1 MQSAS
6 ILRRYLTL
14 FFQQEGRRAAL
25 AFVGMSF
32 SGLLSGVSILAIL
45 PLLHLLGVDGSRGGV
60 GDYGTRATSESFSGI
75 HALMTET
82 PLADSLGLMLTA
94 FVAFCTVQALLL
106 RSINLLNADV
116 ERSFTR
122 TLEKRLYAA
131 IMQCDWMFFLR
142 NRNSDLTFALTQNV
156 QRVSSGTISFLRLI
170 SSAMIAIVH
179 VSLCLVISPLIS
191 VGLLSCFGGFTL
203 AVQRYNRGIKHRG
216 TEMVGLKKKMYG
228 TVTDYLAG
236 MKEARSA
243 CSEQQQIESFSETS
257 DAVRTSYLKFLR
269 IQENTSLASKLGSVV
284 MISLVLYLSI
294 EVVQVPMVEMLLL
307 VAIAGRLLPR
317 LRNMQ
322 TSWQQIAHMLPAFAS
337 LTDLLHR
344 CEEARESQ
352 ENGTPQT
359 RELHREIR
367 FENVGFDYQADE
379 HDTSDISDSDNQDTD
394 RHNALANVDF
404 RIAAGSTVAFVG
416 ASGAGKT
423 TLVDMLMGLL
433 RPTTGQ
439 ILVDDAPLSRDEIR
453 AWRSNIGYVPQ
464 ETFLLH
470 DTLRANLQWCN
481 PDATEDELWAA
492 LRLASAEGFV
502 SNLSDGLETVVGDR
516 GVRLSGGERQRIALA
531 RALVRRPKLLILD
544 EATSSLD
551 GENQRRIQAAI
562 QQLHG
567 EMTIV
572 IVAHRL
578 SAVRHADQ
586 IVVMQNGQ
594 IVESGSYEELIAQGR
609 GQFADLVQAEAGLA
623 A

>member
-1 MQSAS
+1 
-6 ILRRYLTL
+6 
-14 FFQQEGRRAAL
+14 
-25 AFVGMSF
+25 
-32 SGLLSGVSILAIL
+32 
-45 PLLHLLGVDGSRGGV
+45 
-60 GDYGTRATSESFSGI
+60 
-75 HALMTET
+75 MTES
-82 PLADSLGLMLTA
+82 PLADSLGLMLAA
-94 FVAFCTVQALLL
+94 FVAFCTAQALLL

-170 SSAMIAIVH
+170 STAMVAIVH
-179 VSLCLVISPLIS
+179 VALCVIISPLIF
-191 VGLLSCFGGFTL
+191 VGLLSCFGVFTL
-203 AVQRYNRGIKHRG
+203 AVQRCNRGIKHRG

-257 DAVRTSYLKFLR
+257 DAVRSSYLKFMR

-294 EVVQVPMVEMLLL
+294 EVVQVPMVEM
-307 VAIAGRLLPR
+307 I
-317 LRNMQ
+317 
-322 TSWQQIAHMLPAFAS
+322 
-337 LTDLLHR
+337 
-344 CEEARESQ
+344 
-352 ENGTPQT
+352 
-359 RELHREIR
+359 
-367 FENVGFDYQADE
+367 
-379 HDTSDISDSDNQDTD
+379 
-394 RHNALANVDF
+394 
-404 RIAAGSTVAFVG
+404 
-416 ASGAGKT
+416 
-423 TLVDMLMGLL
+423 
-433 RPTTGQ
+433 
-439 ILVDDAPLSRDEIR
+439 
-453 AWRSNIGYVPQ
+453 
-464 ETFLLH
+464 LLH

-481 PDATEDELWAA
+481 PDATEDELWVA
-492 LRLASAEGFV
+492 LRLASAEQFV
-502 SNLSDGLETVVGDR
+502 SELSEGLETIVGDR

-531 RALVRRPKLLILD
+531 RALVRRPRLLILD

-562 QQLHG
+562 QRLHG
-567 EMTIV
+567 EITIV

-594 IVESGSYEELIAQGR
+594 IVESGSYDELIALGG